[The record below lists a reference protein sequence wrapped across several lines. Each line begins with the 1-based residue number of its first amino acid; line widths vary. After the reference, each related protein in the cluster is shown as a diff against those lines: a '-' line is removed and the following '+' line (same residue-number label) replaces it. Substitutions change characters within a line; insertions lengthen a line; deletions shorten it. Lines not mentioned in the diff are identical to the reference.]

1 MKSNTEIQ
9 AFIFDLGKVIVDWDP
24 RYLLHEIAPDE
35 ERLKFLV
42 EEVLDLNWFRAV
54 DAGYSLS
61 KAIAERSEIYP
72 DYADAMQIYVDRW
85 PETIRGFFDGTLD
98 IVRKLHAAGFPLYIL
113 SNWADETWVRVEEDM
128 TFLKYFQDRIISGQ
142 VGVAKP
148 DAAIFDM
155 ARDRFQVEPKTTL
168 FIDDGQKNVDAAI
181 AAGFQAILFE
191 TPEKLVFELR
201 SFGVA
206 LP

>member
-1 MKSNTEIQ
+1 MTSNTKIQ

-72 DYADAMQIYVDRW
+72 DYADACTCTPTVGRRRYAGSSTAHW
-85 PETIRGFFDGTLD
+85 TLSGSSTPPAS
-98 IVRKLHAAGFPLYIL
+98 RYIL
-113 SNWADETWVRVEEDM
+113 SNWANETWVRVEEDM

-142 VGVAKP
+142 VGVANP
-148 DAAIFDM
+148 TAIFDM
-155 ARDRFQVEPKTTL
+155 AQIGFKSNRRRRYLLTMAKKTSMPPSRPASRLSCSKHRKTR
-168 FIDDGQKNVDAAI
+168 V
-181 AAGFQAILFE
+181 
-191 TPEKLVFELR
+191 R
-201 SFGVA
+201 STIIRVA

>member
-1 MKSNTEIQ
+1 MTSNTEIQ

-72 DYADAMQIYVDRW
+72 DYADAMHMYVDRW

-98 IVRKLHAAGFPLYIL
+98 IIRKLHAAGFPLYIV

-128 TFLKYFQDRIISGQ
+128 TFLKYFQDCIISGQ
-142 VGVAKP
+142 VGVANP
-148 DAAIFDM
+148 TRQFSM

-168 FIDDGQKNVDAAI
+168 FIDDAKKRRCRHRRL
-181 AAGFQAILFE
+181 QAILFE
-191 TPEKLVFELR
+191 TPEKLVFDLR
-201 SFGVA
+201 SSGVA

>member
-1 MKSNTEIQ
+1 M
-9 AFIFDLGKVIVDWDP
+9 
-24 RYLLHEIAPDE
+24 
-35 ERLKFLV
+35 
-42 EEVLDLNWFRAV
+42 RAI
-54 DAGYSLS
+54 SLS

-72 DYADAMQIYVDRW
+72 DYADAMQMYVDRW

-98 IVRKLHAAGFPLYIL
+98 IIRKLHAAGFPLYIV

-155 ARDRFQVEPKTTL
+155 ARDRFPSRTEDDVIYRRWPKERRCRHRGRL
-168 FIDDGQKNVDAAI
+168 PGC
-181 AAGFQAILFE
+181 
-191 TPEKLVFELR
+191 LV
-201 SFGVA
+201 
-206 LP
+206 

>member
-1 MKSNTEIQ
+1 M
-9 AFIFDLGKVIVDWDP
+9 
-24 RYLLHEIAPDE
+24 LHEIAPDE

-72 DYADAMQIYVDRW
+72 DYADAMQMYVDRW

-98 IVRKLHAAGFPLYIL
+98 IIRKLHAAGFPLYIV

-181 AAGFQAILFE
+181 AAGFQAVLFE
-191 TPEKLVFELR
+191 TPEKLAFDLR
-201 SFGVA
+201 SFGIA

>member
-1 MKSNTEIQ
+1 MTSNTKIQ

-24 RYLLHEIAPDE
+24 RYLLHDIAPDE
-35 ERLKFLV
+35 KRLKFLV

-61 KAIAERSEIYP
+61 MAIAERSEIYP
-72 DYADAMQIYVDRW
+72 TMPMPCTCTSTVGRRRYA
-85 PETIRGFFDGTLD
+85 GSFDGTLD

-142 VGVAKP
+142 VGVLKP

-168 FIDDGQKNVDAAI
+168 FIDDGQKTSMPPSRPASRLSCSKHRKSSCSI
-181 AAGFQAILFE
+181 
-191 TPEKLVFELR
+191 
-201 SFGVA
+201 
-206 LP
+206 